1 MVSLPALWLPIVLSA
16 VLVFVVSSIIHMLLP
31 WHQADFKR
39 FAAEDEA
46 LEALRKL
53 DLEPGDYAA
62 PKADSMAEMNSDE
75 YRQKVERGPQIV
87 LTVLP
92 PGSSLGR
99 NLVAWFVYLI
109 IIGVFSAYVAG
120 ITQGAGAEYMNVF
133 RITSTVA
140 FAGYV
145 LGIWQSWIWYSRDI
159 GAILRSTVD
168 GLVYALLTG
177 GVFGGLWP

>member
-16 VLVFVVSSIIHMLLP
+16 ILVFVVSSIIHMLLP
-31 WHQADFKR
+31 WHKADFKR

-46 LEALRKL
+46 LETLRQL
-53 DLEPGDYAA
+53 NLGPGDYAA
-62 PKADSMAEMNSDE
+62 PMADTIAEMNSAE

-92 PGSSLGR
+92 PGNSLGR

-109 IIGVFSAYVAG
+109 VIGVFSAYIAG
-120 ITQGAGAEYMNVF
+120 ITQGPGADYMNVF
-133 RITSTVA
+133 RITSTMA
-140 FAGYV
+140 FAGYA
-145 LGIWQSWIWYSRDI
+145 LGIWQNWIWYSRDI
-159 GAILRSTVD
+159 GATFRSTVD